1 LRKKSSRGHAKHP
14 RKVAPPSFTVAV
26 MSDLHAY
33 SAADPGR
40 AEKKRISPS
49 YLCADPA
56 PVALHGNPLDDLTK
70 LIHEEGMRADA
81 VFCPGDLGDIASAS
95 GIQFAWAGVERVAR
109 SLKAK
114 AVYATAG
121 NHDLNHT
128 HHEPEEELKRINA
141 FPVAKAAIRAAFWAD
156 HYAIVTDRHARIILL
171 NSSAYHAAE
180 DSERKYGRVSER
192 TLLGLAQ
199 ELRKSP
205 RQAVQLLLCHHH
217 PHQHADYDLGEAD
230 VMKYGQHLLDLLAKH
245 GNWLVVHGHKHHP
258 KLTHAAGNSTAP
270 WVFAAGSLAAMPNPS
285 TVGHARNQF
294 YLVHFDPSSFAYR
307 GWGGSIQAWDW
318 APFDGWK
325 PATAG
330 SGLPA
335 TTNFGYLGDIEQLA
349 GEIYKLLPAAY
360 EGYREWSDLLGKVP
374 PLLRVCPRDIEELRT
389 FELRVEFNDRGEP
402 HQVARGNR

>member
-1 LRKKSSRGHAKHP
+1 MARKSSKGNSKGP
-14 RKVAPPSFTVAV
+14 EPLTLPPFTVAV

-56 PVALHGNPLDDLTK
+56 GGVLHGNPLDDLVK
-70 LIHEEGMRADA
+70 LIDEDTLRADS

-95 GIQFAWAGVERVAR
+95 GIQFAWAGVERIAKR
-109 SLKAK
+109 LRAKSL
-114 AVYATAG
+114 YATAG
-121 NHDLNHT
+121 NHDLNLT
-128 HHEPEEELKRINA
+128 HHEPEEELKRITA
-141 FPVAKAAIRAAFWAD
+141 FPIARAPVRAAFWAD
-156 HYAIVTDRHARIILL
+156 HYAIVTERRARIILL

-180 DSERKYGRVSER
+180 DAERKYGRVSER
-192 TLLGLAQ
+192 TLLALA
-199 ELRKSP
+199 EALRKSP
-205 RQAVQLLLCHHH
+205 RHAVQLLLCHHH

-258 KLTHAAGNSTAP
+258 KLTHAAGNSSAP

-294 YLVHFDPSSFAYR
+294 YLVHFDPSSFAR
-307 GWGGSIQAWDW
+307 KGWGGSIQAWDW

-325 PATAG
+325 PASAT

-335 TTNFGYLGDIEQLA
+335 TTNFGYLGDVERLA
-349 GEIYKLLPAAY
+349 AEIYRLLPGAH
-360 EGYREWSDLLGKVP
+360 EGYREWKELSTRLP
-374 PLLRVCPRDIEELRT
+374 SLLRLCPRDIQELT
-389 FELRVEFNDRGEP
+389 AFKLQIEFNDRGEP
-402 HQVARGNR
+402 HQVGRGL